1 MEAAER
7 SFHDSAY
14 VPIWSSLF
22 WWRSSAASPGWNQNF
37 FSLTNHFQEHVMLQ
51 ECLLRSFII
60 CYLPVPPTS
69 LFVFI
74 IQMFWSSSDFQKIPY
89 SLKSHLIILPQRISL
104 KAATLQKSTLSVPG
118 WLTSPLQSLY
128 ITQVPVDLWPCIRIF
143 ACLLP
148 VEFKHACI
156 YLLKCSLS
164 SF

>member
-89 SLKSHLIILPQRISL
+89 SLKSHLIILHSSL
-104 KAATLQKSTLSVPG
+104 KYFNLAPAYQLKGCHLAEIYPECARLTNKPPAVTLHHAGACGSMTLYQN
-118 WLTSPLQSLY
+118 LCMFTSS
-128 ITQVPVDLWPCIRIF
+128 RI
-143 ACLLP
+143 
-148 VEFKHACI
+148 
-156 YLLKCSLS
+156 
-164 SF
+164 